1 MSDPITEELFRN
13 AISAIGDEMVLTIY
27 RTAYSGVLKNIMDY
41 SAAICDA
48 QGRLVAQGLSL
59 PGHLCSIPVA
69 LQAVLA
75 HFGDDVHPGDIFINN
90 DPYDGGMHLPD
101 IFIFKPLFADGS
113 PIAYAATICHH
124 TDVGGRVPGSN
135 ASDSLEIYAEGLRIP
150 PLKLYEKGQPNATL
164 FRMIE
169 RNVRLPGRVFG
180 DIRSQ
185 LAACEIAARGMTD
198 LVNRYGADD
207 VSTLMV
213 AMMDYSERLTRQ
225 CLLELPD
232 GEATFTDWID
242 DDQIDVGMP
251 IPLVCTIRKHGDT
264 MEVDW
269 TGSAPQVKGSIN
281 NTLSYT
287 AAMSFTAVKSVLS
300 VNMPN
305 NDGVFRPIK
314 IIAPAGTIT
323 HGKLPAACAAR
334 GLTGFRGVDCAFGA
348 LAQLYPDK
356 VFAAS
361 DGGNTG
367 LTIGGYDKDLNPF
380 IYVDFISGSWGGRP
394 WADGLDGNT
403 CMFANM
409 ASFSV
414 EVIEAENPL
423 EVLDYEFVPDTGG
436 AGRYRGG
443 MAQRKTWRML
453 ADEGILQ
460 VRADRQTHR
469 PYGLQGGGPG
479 APGLNVMDPGLPAEA
494 KLHAKIT
501 MNLTRGEIFRHELP
515 GAGGWGPALDRDLD
529 LVARD
534 LRDGL
539 VTLEAAA
546 RDYGVVAAGDPP
558 VIDVAATEVL
568 RARLRSERKPLAG
581 RRVGTRG
588 MTLRIGVD
596 IGGTFTDLVA
606 ISSRRGRHDAQDRVH
621 PARLRRGHHRRAAFA
636 ARGSAGR
643 GQRRS
648 ARDDG
653 GIEHRAGGEGCE
665 DSADHHSGFSRHPGD
680 PRPAHAGAVRH
691 RLDQAARTGGT
702 SFASGSDRKDAPG
715 RIGGCSAGCGEPG
728 SGDRHVACGERRQR
742 RDLPAAQLCQ
752 SGA

>member
-13 AISAIGDEMVLTIY
+13 AISAVGDEMVLTIY

-48 QGRLVAQGLSL
+48 EGRLVAQGLSL

-69 LQAVLA
+69 LRAVMA
-75 HFGDDVHPGDIFINN
+75 HFGNDISEGDIFINN

-101 IFIFKPLFADGS
+101 IFIFKPLFADGAV
-113 PIAYAATICHH
+113 IAFAATICHH

-135 ASDSLEIYAEGLRIP
+135 ASDSTEIYAEGLRIP
-150 PLKLYEKGQPNATL
+150 PLKLYEGGKANATL

-169 RNVRLPGRVFG
+169 RNVRMPGRVFG

-198 LVNRYGADD
+198 LVARYGADE
-207 VSTLMV
+207 VRRLMV
-213 AMMDYSERLTRQ
+213 AMMDYSERLTRH
-225 CLLELPD
+225 CLAELSD

-242 DDQIDVGMP
+242 DDQIDVGVP
-251 IPLVCTIRKHGDT
+251 IKLVCTVRKHGDT

-269 TGSAPQVKGSIN
+269 TGSAPQVKGAIN
-281 NTLSYT
+281 NTWSYT

-300 VNMPN
+300 INMPN

-314 IIAPAGTIT
+314 VIAPAGTIT
-323 HGKLPAACAAR
+323 NGKLPAACAAR
-334 GLTGFRGVDCAFGA
+334 GLTGFRGVDCCFGA
-348 LAQLYPDK
+348 LAQLYPDR
-356 VFAAS
+356 VMAAS

-367 LTIGGYDKDLNPF
+367 LTIGGYDKELNPF
-380 IYVDFISGSWGGRP
+380 IYVDFISGAWGGRP

-436 AGRYRGG
+436 PGKFRGG
-443 MAQRKTWRML
+443 MSQRKTWRML

-479 APGLNVMDPGLPAEA
+479 TFGRNVLDPGLPTEE
-494 KLHAKIT
+494 KLHAKLT
-501 MNLTRGEIFRHELP
+501 MTLRRGQVFRHDLP
-515 GAGGWGPALDRDLD
+515 GAGGHGDALGRDLT
-529 LVARD
+529 LVAKD

-539 VTLEAAA
+539 VSIEGAA
-546 RDYGVVAAGDPP
+546 RDYGVIARGDPP
-558 VIDVAATEVL
+558 EIDVVATEAL
-568 RARLRSERKPLAG
+568 RAQLRVT
-581 RRVGTRG
+581 RR
-588 MTLRIGVD
+588 
-596 IGGTFTDLVA
+596 
-606 ISSRRGRHDAQDRVH
+606 
-621 PARLRRGHHRRAAFA
+621 P
-636 ARGSAGR
+636 
-643 GQRRS
+643 
-648 ARDDG
+648 
-653 GIEHRAGGEGCE
+653 
-665 DSADHHSGFSRHPGD
+665 
-680 PRPAHAGAVRH
+680 
-691 RLDQAARTGGT
+691 
-702 SFASGSDRKDAPG
+702 
-715 RIGGCSAGCGEPG
+715 
-728 SGDRHVACGERRQR
+728 
-742 RDLPAAQLCQ
+742 LPAVAWEP
-752 SGA
+752 AA